1 MIEAFPDMSDAHE
14 IAAPAKTNLWLRIL
28 GKREDGFHEIETRM
42 VKLGLADRV
51 RLKWRDD
58 DEVILRCSD
67 PDLPTGEDNL
77 VVKAVRALEQHT
89 DKVFSVSLDLEKHIP
104 SGAGLGGGSSDAAAV
119 LRALNE
125 MASLHLPE
133 AELAAVGATI
143 GSDIPFF
150 IYDRPCDC
158 RGRGEIVVPISAEEV
173 PPTFPIFLYK
183 PDFGIAASW
192 AYRRYLE
199 SAEYAGFTYAPQSGP
214 WGDMVNDLERPVFE
228 KFPVLGDLKS
238 WLLAQPGVR
247 AALLSGSGSTMLAV
261 MEEDADGAALAEA
274 TKERYGEGWTWVGRT
289 E

>member
-1 MIEAFPDMSDAHE
+1 MTLLS
-14 IAAPAKTNLWLRIL
+14 PAKINLSLRVL
-28 GKREDGFHEIETRM
+28 GKRPDGFHEIETR
-42 VKLGLADRV
+42 
-51 RLKWRDD
+51 
-58 DEVILRCSD
+58 
-67 PDLPTGEDNL
+67 
-77 VVKAVRALEQHT
+77 
-89 DKVFSVSLDLEKHIP
+89 
-104 SGAGLGGGSSDAAAV
+104 
-119 LRALNE
+119 
-125 MASLHLPE
+125 LHLPE

-158 RGRGEIVVPISAEEV
+158 RGRGEIVEPIPTEEV
-173 PPTFPIFLYK
+173 PPTFPILLYK

-199 SAEYAGFTYAPQSGP
+199 SAEYEGFTYAPQPGP

-238 WLLAQPGVR
+238 WLLAQSGVR

-261 MEEDADGAALAEA
+261 LEEDADGTALTQA
-274 TKERYGEGWTWVGRT
+274 TKERYGEGWSWVGRT